1 MIMFGGSPHIVADP
15 PRFAQKI
22 SARIIGT
29 GLNFNSCE
37 SSTVTAAR
45 NRITV
50 ILSINIASTKDRS
63 INVIKIGMIWY
74 FTSFAIFMHNQRKN
88 PDFAIPSTMIII
100 PAMNT
105 IVSQLIPA
113 EASLASPAVCQNPD
127 EKILC
132 MFSVSIIAEGLCI
145 QRPNTRTS
153 VRSAHPR
160 VTMCLSQISVMI
172 RMNIARKIITAKI
185 CAIISFL
192 HDCRTMPSRVP
203 LQWLPQSLFL

>member
-1 MIMFGGSPHIVADP
+1 MVADP
-15 PRFAQKI
+15 PRLAQKI

-29 GLNFNSCE
+29 GLNFSSCD

-63 INVIKIGMIWY
+63 INVIKIGIIWY
-74 FTSFAIFMHNQRKN
+74 LTSFAIFMHNQRKN
-88 PDFAIPSTMIII
+88 PEFAMPSTMIII

-113 EASLASPAVCQNPD
+113 EASLASPAVCQNPG

-145 QRPNTRTS
+145 QIPNTRIN
-153 VRSAHPR
+153 VRSAHPS
-160 VTMCLSQISVMI
+160 VTICLSHTSVMI
-172 RMNIARKIITAKI
+172 RMNIARKITTAKI

-192 HDCRTMPSRVP
+192 HDCQTMPSSCRQ
-203 LQWLPQSLFL
+203 QWLQQSLLL